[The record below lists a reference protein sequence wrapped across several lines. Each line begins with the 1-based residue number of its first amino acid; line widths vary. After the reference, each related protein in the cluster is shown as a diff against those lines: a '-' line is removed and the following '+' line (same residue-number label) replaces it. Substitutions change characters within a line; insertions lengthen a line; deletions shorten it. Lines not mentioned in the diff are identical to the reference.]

1 MFDERPEI
9 TQQGFLPESRPQQQI
24 PYFFSRYILTG
35 GWQFVINGKG
45 RSSLIVQLPDGRLD
59 RAMSRVIHY
68 VLREVE
74 RNRYI
79 RLFHN
84 SIFYVAKLL
93 DIELFTVMKIIA
105 EQRIK
110 PRMPV
115 T

>member
-1 MFDERPEI
+1 M
-9 TQQGFLPESRPQQQI
+9 
-24 PYFFSRYILTG
+24 
-35 GWQFVINGKG
+35 
-45 RSSLIVQLPDGRLD
+45 SL
-59 RAMSRVIHY
+59 VIHFA
-68 VLREVE
+68 LFEVE

>member
-1 MFDERPEI
+1 M
-9 TQQGFLPESRPQQQI
+9 
-24 PYFFSRYILTG
+24 
-35 GWQFVINGKG
+35 
-45 RSSLIVQLPDGRLD
+45 SLGIQLALF
-59 RAMSRVIHY
+59 
-68 VLREVE
+68 EVE